1 MRGIASNRMG
11 VLLEALETAWK
22 AVGLD
27 GFTGFRSAAGEE
39 FPRARAA
46 LDSYARRVTGCQ
58 QARPVPPPHPTSDTR
73 GTEAAKV
80 TSSTGPGATLR
91 TEADLLTNTQARR
104 LETLFAD
111 EHHAPV
117 QAAWGVYHRLIQ
129 AYCTEDPGLGR
140 YLMQHNRPLAL

>member
-1 MRGIASNRMG
+1 MG

-27 GFTGFRSAAGEE
+27 GFTGFKSAAGEE
-39 FPRARAA
+39 FPRAWAA
-46 LDSYARRVTGCQ
+46 LDSY
-58 QARPVPPPHPTSDTR
+58 
-73 GTEAAKV
+73 
-80 TSSTGPGATLR
+80 STGPGATLC
-91 TEADLLTNTQARR
+91 TEADLLTNAQARG

-129 AYCTEDPGLGR
+129 AYCTEDPGLGK